1 MSAIAAAPGRRR
13 VLADVIARPSRRAY
27 ALAVDAALVVAGA
40 ALVALL
46 AQVTIPLPIVPITG
60 QTLGVLIVGA
70 SLGAIRGASALTLY
84 AVVGVFGIPVF
95 ADGEAGTSV
104 LFGATGGFI
113 IGFIVSAGLVGWLSE
128 RAWDRRILKAFVTF
142 LTGTAATFLI
152 GLPWLFVW
160 FTLMGT
166 EFYQSLGYDTALQA
180 TIDSGLLPFI
190 VPGIIKAIIAALII
204 PGAWALVRA
213 VDRRKGA

>member
-1 MSAIAAAPGRRR
+1 MSATAAAPGRRR
-13 VLADVIARPSRRAY
+13 VLADVIVRPSRRAY
-27 ALAVDAALVVAGA
+27 AIAADVALVVAGA

-70 SLGAIRGASALTLY
+70 ALGAVRGASALTLY
-84 AVVGVFGIPVF
+84 AVVGLFGVPVF
-95 ADGEAGTSV
+95 ADGESGAAV

-113 IGFIVSAGLVGWLSE
+113 IGFIVSAALVGWLSE
-128 RAWDRRILKAFVTF
+128 RAWDRRILKALVTF
-142 LTGTAATFLI
+142 LAGTVATFLI

-160 FTLMGT
+160 FTLIGP
-166 EFYQSLGYDTALQA
+166 EVYQQWGYETALQG
-180 TIDSGLLPFI
+180 TIESGLLPFI
-190 VPGIIKAIIAALII
+190 VPGIIKAFLAALII

-213 VDRRKGA
+213 VDKRKGV

>member
-1 MSAIAAAPGRRR
+1 MSAIAAAPSSRR
-13 VLADVIARPSRRAY
+13 VLADVIVRPSRRAY

-60 QTLGVLIVGA
+60 QTLGVLVVGA
-70 SLGAIRGASALTLY
+70 ALGAVRGASALTLY
-84 AVVGVFGIPVF
+84 AVVGVFGLPVF
-95 ADGEAGTSV
+95 AEGEAGTTV

-113 IGFIVSAGLVGWLSE
+113 VGFIVAAGLVGWLSE
-128 RAWDRRILKAFVTF
+128 RAWDRRFLKALATF
-142 LTGTAATFLI
+142 LAGTVTTFLI

-160 FTLMGT
+160 FTLIGP
-166 EFYQSLGYDTALQA
+166 EVYQTFGYATALEG
-180 TIDSGLLPFI
+180 TIESGLLPFI
-190 VPGIIKAIIAALII
+190 VPGIIKAALAALII

-213 VDRRKGA
+213 VDKRKS